1 MAGVAPR
8 DDRGPIAP
16 SGPDRAPIA
25 PSGPDQA
32 PIAPSGPD
40 RAPIAPSGPD
50 PGKIALSLVALLY
63 KAASSATPAVRMV
76 PGRFWE
82 GVVLLGI
89 SPELIWLRKQMRMV
103 RGYIGCFESSIF
115 VWCLYQ
121 FLRPLVS
128 DFYEV

>member
-16 SGPDRAPIA
+16 SGPDCTV
-25 PSGPDQA
+25 GPRPRLHRA

-50 PGKIALSLVALLY
+50 QGPDCAVTRSFAY

-76 PGRFWE
+76 PGRSARIP
-82 GVVLLGI
+82 GGCGAVGDVARAYLVLLFFPCFF
-89 SPELIWLRKQMRMV
+89 SVVCFSRKTFPQKSV
-103 RGYIGCFESSIF
+103 KGHYWGT
-115 VWCLYQ
+115 
-121 FLRPLVS
+121 
-128 DFYEV
+128 